1 MTRVYGL
8 LAFLFAIAFSVIA
21 GNQYRGY
28 ADFSWGLFEFF
39 LMGLFS
45 TSAYYIFIYKTKK
58 QFKLPYL
65 FTALFYGLISY
76 TIIMY
81 FIYMA
86 VFRTGL
92 TGRVFFSNHIFDA
105 AEANYFPFLSLFWL
119 EGLTFLFG
127 SIVLILF
134 LLGNQ
139 IKCRECSQSGFFSEK
154 LLFKVAGSYQEDV
167 KKLMKLS
174 AAKDYSGLINFIQSR
189 KISFP
194 ASQKTKRD
202 TSYAFYLLTCSNC
215 STSYIVSKKYKD
227 INDLEE
233 APART
238 YKVILKLDTNLHIRL
253 TGK

>member
-8 LAFLFAIAFSVIA
+8 LVFLFVIAYSVIA
-21 GNQYRGY
+21 GNQYRNY

-45 TSAYYIFIYKTKK
+45 TSAYYVFIFKTKK

-65 FTALFYGLISY
+65 LTALSYGLMSY
-76 TIIMY
+76 MIIMY
-81 FIYMA
+81 FIYKA
-86 VFRTGL
+86 VFRTDL
-92 TGRVFFSNHIFDA
+92 TGRVFFSGHIFDA
-105 AEANYFPFLSLFWL
+105 AEENYFPFISLFWL
-119 EGLTFLFG
+119 EGLTFLLG
-127 SIVLILF
+127 STILILF

-139 IKCRECSQSGFFSEK
+139 IKCRECTQSGFFSEK

-167 KKLMKLS
+167 KQLIKLS
-174 AAKDYSGLINFIQSR
+174 AAKDYSGLINYIQSR

-202 TSYAFYLLTCSNC
+202 SSYAFYLLTCSNC

-233 APART
+233 DTAST